1 MVGALALLCVL
12 SVGNAPG
19 ANGAPGALRTIGAA
33 HTLSAPRAPRT
44 IGGALAAEPP
54 GLVLVPGG
62 RTQIGIEPR
71 ELVRLLEAEPNAQNY
86 AGSISAETPRHERTV
101 ERFFLMTTEV
111 TNEQYFTFVNATGVR
126 PPEHWGEAAMRDG
139 LTAFYKEEEALKQAA
154 LAAGR
159 PAPSAAT
166 FDRRLWWRD
175 HWQSSKWS
183 MPEGDEKK
191 PVVFVDFTDARAYA
205 RWAGLRLPTEFE
217 HQRAV
222 RGDTT
227 RAYPWGNDW
236 DNEKYAATSHL
247 RKKGTLFPVAS
258 FPGGV
263 SRQGVFDLAG
273 NVWEWTSSPYTPF
286 PGYERRVFEFGY
298 GDKKRTVNA
307 LADFDEVQRVV
318 VGGSFQTSQIM
329 ARASTRR
336 AAEPDQATDAL
347 GFRCAASPHAGFDAA
362 TFVLESDLTPN
373 IRPRDEQGMIAYAPE
388 SCVAVDHW
396 TSRTGAD
403 GPPGYAVIEG
413 YRFALF
419 TPVRTLPASDP
430 QTLEKRSLE
439 DNPVPLGFL
448 STSERVREPD
458 LAPGTY
464 LVSFRARG
472 MRPYASARAHANG
485 DRDTKPASEPP
496 IEETLGLDIT
506 FDHLIFT
513 SLTGRA
519 VCAMPTKLEW
529 ANLRES
535 RVEIAPPT
543 DTDPSTTLRFALC
556 LDARG
561 TQKGCLVDLPLRFER
576 GTIDASWMR

>member
-1 MVGALALLCVL
+1 MAGALALLCVL
-12 SVGNAPG
+12 SVG
-19 ANGAPGALRTIGAA
+19 
-33 HTLSAPRAPRT
+33 SAPRAPRT
-44 IGGALAAEPP
+44 IASAPAAQPP
-54 GLVLVPGG
+54 GLVLVAGG

-71 ELVRLLEAEPNAQNY
+71 ELVHLLEAEPNAQNY

-101 ERFFLMTTEV
+101 ESFYLMTTEV
-111 TNEQYFTFVNATGVR
+111 TNEQYLAFVKATGVH
-126 PPEHWGEAAMRDG
+126 PPEHWGEAAMRAG

-154 LAAGR
+154 RAAGR
-159 PAPSAAT
+159 PAPPAAT
-166 FDRRLWWRD
+166 FDRRVWWRD
-175 HWQSSKWS
+175 HWPTSNWS
-183 MPEGDEKK
+183 IPKGDEQK

-217 HQRAV
+217 YQRAV

-247 RKKGTLFPVAS
+247 KKKGTLFPVAS

-263 SRQGVFDLAG
+263 NRQGVFDLAG
-273 NVWEWTSSPYTPF
+273 NVWEWTSSPYAPF
-286 PGYERRVFEFGY
+286 PGYERRVLEFGY

-307 LADFDEVQRVV
+307 LADFDEAQRVV

-329 ARASTRR
+329 ARGSVRR
-336 AAEPDQATDAL
+336 AADPEQSTDAL
-347 GFRCAASPHAGFDAA
+347 GFRCAASPRSGFDAA
-362 TFVLESDLTPN
+362 TFVLESELTPN

-388 SCVAVDHW
+388 NCVAVERW
-396 TSRTGAD
+396 TSRPGAG
-403 GPPGYAVIEG
+403 GPSGYAVIES

-419 TPVRTLPASDP
+419 TPVKTLPASDP
-430 QTLEKRSLE
+430 QTLDKRSLE
-439 DNPVPLGFL
+439 EGPVLLGFL
-448 STSERVREPD
+448 STSERMLAPD

-472 MRPYASARAHANG
+472 MPPYPSARAQASG
-485 DRDTKPASEPP
+485 ERDTKPASEPP
-496 IEETLGLDIT
+496 IEETLGLDIAL
-506 FDHLIFT
+506 DHLIFT

-519 VCAMPTKLEW
+519 VRALRTKLEW

-535 RVEIAPPT
+535 RVEIVPGTHTGT
-543 DTDPSTTLRFALC
+543 DTDSDDTIGANDTLRFGLC
-556 LDARG
+556 LAGRG
-561 TQKGCLVDLPLRFER
+561 TQKGCLIDLPLRLVR